1 MVEEGKACKNNEC
14 SQERRHREHRR
25 PRKQGREKGEGRRE
39 RGKRGEVEEVEE
51 VEMRI
56 GKLVVVSSVYGK
68 IGQRKT
74 DDFVKKFYG
83 QATTSH
89 RGKYRYRRRG
99 LLDDVPH
106 IKLGRGVIIIRPI
119 DLDRVTRFLDEWEV
133 DYTTR
138 DIVLNPADQKVLTQK
153 PTE

>member
-1 MVEEGKACKNNEC
+1 MQPREEAQRTQEAEEAGEEEG
-14 SQERRHREHRR
+14 RE
-25 PRKQGREKGEGRRE
+25 E
-39 RGKRGEVEEVEE
+39 RGRK
-51 VEMRI
+51 VEMRR

-83 QATTSH
+83 QTTTSH

-99 LLDDVPH
+99 LLDEIPH

-119 DLDRVTRFLDEWEV
+119 DLDRVTRFLDEWEA

-138 DIVLNPADQKVLTQK
+138 DILLNPPDQQILTQT
-153 PTE
+153 PTK

>member
-1 MVEEGKACKNNEC
+1 MQEQRMQPREEAQRT
-14 SQERRHREHRR
+14 QEAEEA
-25 PRKQGREKGEGRRE
+25 GEGEGRRE

>member
-1 MVEEGKACKNNEC
+1 MQEQRMQPREEAQRTQVAEEAGE
-14 SQERRHREHRR
+14 
-25 PRKQGREKGEGRRE
+25 GEGRRE